1 MTFRG
6 FAARQVRTPQ
16 GSLPG
21 DCRRFPQLLYC
32 EPTMGRN
39 IEVVRV
45 EARSST
51 EREFIAFPK
60 RLYRGCPQWVP
71 WFDLDMRALLRRRH
85 PFFGQASGEF
95 FLVREGG
102 RTLARACVVK
112 NPAYIAQHKA
122 RCGHF
127 YFFDAEDD
135 AQAAEALMS
144 RLLEWTRGQGLE
156 MLRGPMLLGG
166 ASGSGVLIEGFDR
179 RAAMTMMQYN
189 HAYYSRLLEGL
200 GFRKHVDLLSM
211 DLPPATF
218 RLPERV
224 SAIAGKVLER
234 GRFQVLRFRS
244 KRDLSRVADRV
255 AELYNATLADHLEDY
270 PLSPEELQQVK
281 KDLLVIADPHL
292 AKILA
297 YDGQI
302 VGYLFA
308 FPDLSAA
315 LQKNQGRLGPVE
327 LLRLLRGMKA
337 SDGLIINGMGILS
350 HYQRLGGNA
359 LLYSELEKTV
369 ADRTFRSAELVQVS
383 ERTELMLRDIQTLGA
398 RVCKV
403 HRIYERSC

>member
-1 MTFRG
+1 M
-6 FAARQVRTPQ
+6 A
-16 GSLPG
+16 
-21 DCRRFPQLLYC
+21 
-32 EPTMGRN
+32 RN
-39 IEVVRV
+39 IEIVQV
-45 EARSST
+45 EPRGPT
-51 EREFIAFPK
+51 EREFIDFPK

-85 PFFGQASGEF
+85 PFFGQATGEF
-95 FLVREGG
+95 FLAREGG
-102 RTLARACVVK
+102 KTLARACVVK
-112 NPAYIAQHKA
+112 NPAYIAQHGA
-122 RCGHF
+122 RCAHF

-135 AQAAEALMS
+135 AQAAEALMT

-166 ASGSGVLIEGFDR
+166 ASGSGVLIEGFEL
-179 RAAMTMMQYN
+179 RAAMTMMLYN
-189 HAYYSRLLEGL
+189 YPYYSRLLEGL
-200 GFRKHVDLLSM
+200 GLRKHVDLLSM
-211 DLPPATF
+211 DLPPASF
-218 RLPERV
+218 HLPERV

-234 GRFQVLRFRS
+234 GRFKVLRCRS

-281 KDLLVIADPHL
+281 KDLLVIADPRL
-292 AKILA
+292 AKILS

-327 LLRLLRGMKA
+327 LLRLLRAMKTT
-337 SDGLIINGMGILS
+337 DGLLINGMGILS
-350 HYQRLGGNA
+350 QYQRLGGNA
-359 LLYSELEKTV
+359 LMYSELEKTV

-383 ERTELMLRDIQTLGA
+383 ERTELMLRDVKTLGA
-398 RVCKV
+398 RVYKV
-403 HRIYERSC
+403 HRLYERSC